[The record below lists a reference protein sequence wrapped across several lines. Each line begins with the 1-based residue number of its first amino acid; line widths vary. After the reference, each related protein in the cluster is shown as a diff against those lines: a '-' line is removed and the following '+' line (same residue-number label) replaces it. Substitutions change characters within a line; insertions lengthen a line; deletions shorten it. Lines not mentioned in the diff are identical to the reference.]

1 MTADSE
7 IGLGFVST
15 RLQEFFAESGLEVNR
30 QFWR

>member
-7 IGLGFVST
+7 TGLGYVFS
-15 RLQEFFAESGLEVNR
+15 RLQRFLAESGFEVNR